1 MMKYTPM
8 LLNLNYKFWLLITS
22 KKNQEEAKEILILQ
36 LSNQYLK
43 HTCISFAISRDI
55 IAKRFPRSRP
65 ASFFIFRFTKV
76 ERHENPP
83 PRLYPRGTSP
93 SKYSRWI
100 RRSDILCPLT
110 ILHDNFT
117 PLLDSVLV
125 EAKYTKYLIIGEMV
139 SFSLLL
145 IYELYTSTNALFLF
159 VLVN

>member
-1 MMKYTPM
+1 MTYTPM

-22 KKNQEEAKEILILQ
+22 KKNQEEAKEIFILQ

-100 RRSDILCPLT
+100 RRSDI
-110 ILHDNFT
+110 F
-117 PLLDSVLV
+117 
-125 EAKYTKYLIIGEMV
+125 
-139 SFSLLL
+139 
-145 IYELYTSTNALFLF
+145 F
-159 VLVN
+159 VLWRSYTTISHPCSIPSSLKQSIRNIW

>member
-76 ERHENPP
+76 KRHENPP

-93 SKYSRWI
+93 SI
-100 RRSDILCPLT
+100 P
-110 ILHDNFT
+110 
-117 PLLDSVLV
+117 V
-125 EAKYTKYLIIGEMV
+125 EFDVRI
-139 SFSLLL
+139 F
-145 IYELYTSTNALFLF
+145 F
-159 VLVN
+159 VLWRSYTTISRPCSIPSSLKQSIRNIW

>member
-1 MMKYTPM
+1 MMKYTPK

-22 KKNQEEAKEILILQ
+22 KKNQEEAREILILQ

-93 SKYSRWI
+93 SNSRWI

-117 PLLDSVLV
+117 SLLDSVLV

-139 SFSLLL
+139 SSSLLL
-145 IYELYTSTNALFLF
+145 I
-159 VLVN
+159 